1 MPSSRILI
9 IGATRG
15 LGHSLATSYAAQ
27 ANTTVFG
34 TTRST
39 SPPKGEGNDKIVW
52 VPNID
57 VADSGVGTTL
67 VNQLGLLG
75 AGGGMTEGGVRAFD
89 VVIITAGYFAT
100 EDFIDGPKWDEQVK
114 MYSSSPHILLPI
126 QITLILPSLTKLA
139 TSSISPPFIIH
150 ALTKSHFLTS
160 GSKILLVSSES
171 GSITLRH
178 EKEGGGNYAHH
189 ASKAALNMVGK
200 LLSLDL
206 KDEGIVVSV
215 VHPGF
220 MRTEMTR
227 GVGFDKFWDDGGAV
241 TPDEAAKSLIKWTE
255 KLDMSKTGEYWAPR
269 GPRDIGTAEAVL
281 GKNLPTPL
289 QLPW

>member
-1 MPSSRILI
+1 MSRVLI

-15 LGHSLATSYAAQ
+15 LGASLANTFAAKPS
-27 ANTTVFG
+27 TTVFG
-34 TTRST
+34 TTRSP
-39 SPPKGEGNDKIVW
+39 SAPKHSKVNEKIVW
-52 VPNID
+52 IPNID
-57 VADSGVGTTL
+57 VSQENVGRNL
-67 VNQLGLLG
+67 VNQLGALG
-75 AGGGMTEGGVRAFD
+75 GGGGMVEGGVKGFD

-100 EDFIDGPKWDEQVK
+100 EDFETGPKWEEEVK
-114 MYSSSPHILLPI
+114 MY
-126 QITLILPSLTKLA
+126 T
-139 TSSISPPFIIH
+139 TSAISPPFIVSSLH
-150 ALTKSHFLTS
+150 KASYLSA

-178 EKEGGGNYAHH
+178 AKEGGGNYGHH

-200 LLSLDL
+200 LLALDL
-206 KDEGIVVSV
+206 KDEGVVVSI

-220 MRTEMTR
+220 MRTEMTA

-241 TPDEAAKSLIKWTE
+241 TPDEAAKSLVQWVE
-255 KLDMSKTGEYWAPR
+255 KLDISKTGQYWAPR
-269 GPRDIGTAEAVL
+269 GPRDIGTAEEAI